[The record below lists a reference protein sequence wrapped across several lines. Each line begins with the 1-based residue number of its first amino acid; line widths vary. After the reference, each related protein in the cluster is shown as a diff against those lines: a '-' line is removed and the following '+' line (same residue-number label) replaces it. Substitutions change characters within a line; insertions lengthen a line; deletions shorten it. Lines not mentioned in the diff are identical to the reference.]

1 MCGEPRVAAECT
13 CTEREVGGR
22 DPGTATR
29 GRPPGLPPSEGDA
42 VVAGLAAGAKRVIG
56 QGHGDDRIGGMP
68 APEQIVFPAVQ
79 VLGIEHVDP
88 RTDDLVPL
96 DRRDVVAE
104 EVGPDTPDHGDA
116 LELTVRFERREFP
129 DGRPG
134 TGGIVHRGSW
144 KLIQQRADS
153 LGHFRPRSPL
163 DAVGGDELERR
174 GIAAHDGGDG
184 VVALLG
190 PVDAGAVPR
199 PGRIRPGSLGGES
212 RLAAPAV
219 FEIAR

>member
-1 MCGEPRVAAECT
+1 MGSHEWRPNAHA
-13 CTEREVGGR
+13 TERKVGGR
-22 DPGTATR
+22 DPATATR

-42 VVAGLAAGAKRVIG
+42 VVAGPPACFEGVIG
-56 QGHGDDRIGGMP
+56 QRHGNDRIGGMP
-68 APEQIVFPAVQ
+68 VPEQIVFPAVQ
-79 VLGIEHVDP
+79 VLGIAHVDP

-104 EVGPDTPDHGDA
+104 EVGPVTADHGDA

-134 TGGIVHRGSW
+134 TGGIVHRGSRIF
-144 KLIQQRADS
+144 IQQRADS

-163 DAVGGDELERR
+163 GAVDGDELERR

>member
-1 MCGEPRVAAECT
+1 
-13 CTEREVGGR
+13 
-22 DPGTATR
+22 
-29 GRPPGLPPSEGDA
+29 
-42 VVAGLAAGAKRVIG
+42 
-56 QGHGDDRIGGMP
+56 MP

-79 VLGIEHVDP
+79 VLGIAHVDP
-88 RTDDLVPL
+88 RTDDLVPF
-96 DRRDVVAE
+96 DGPNVVPEQVDPVTA
-104 EVGPDTPDHGDA
+104 DHGDA

-153 LGHFRPRSPL
+153 LGHFRPRSPV
-163 DAVGGDELERR
+163 DAVDGDELERR

-199 PGRIRPGSLGGES
+199 PGRIRPDRHRSA
-212 RLAAPAV
+212 RLP
-219 FEIAR
+219 

>member
-1 MCGEPRVAAECT
+1 MGSHEW
-13 CTEREVGGR
+13 
-22 DPGTATR
+22 
-29 GRPPGLPPSEGDA
+29 RPNAHVRSARSAGAPAPPSKGDA
-42 VVAGLAAGAKRVIG
+42 VVAEPAACLEGVRG
-56 QGHGDDRIGGMP
+56 QRHGDDRLGGMP

-79 VLGIEHVDP
+79 VLGIAHVDP
-88 RTDDLVPL
+88 RTDDLVPF

-104 EVGPDTPDHGDA
+104 EVDPVTPDHGDA

-144 KLIQQRADS
+144 ILIQQRADS

-163 DAVGGDELERR
+163 RAVDGDDLERR
-174 GIAAHDGGDG
+174 GIAAHDDGDG

-199 PGRIRPGSLGGES
+199 PGRIRPGSLGGGA
-212 RLAAPAV
+212 RLAAPDA